1 MIHLLMIV
9 RFSEYECVREEDLP
23 GFLVA
28 EEEDNKQKLWSLPSA
43 DQSGEN

>member
-9 RFSEYECVREEDLP
+9 RFSEYECVREE
-23 GFLVA
+23 VA